1 MNSMTKKT
9 LSKILAFGFG
19 IIAVTTALMAFL
31 FYSFYQKQIADGT
44 IVHTA
49 QHTADIKNVF
59 SEIAVCIILI
69 VLAVVILS
77 VIISI
82 AITKSI
88 VKPVEALGENLLRDS
103 DNVKTYKELEPF
115 VKAFQEQKEK
125 RKQTDRQKKQF
136 TANVSH
142 ELKTP
147 LTSIAGYA
155 ELIETG
161 IAREEDVKPF
171 ASTIRKQALRL
182 VALSEDIIQL
192 SQMDENEDSEVSF
205 SSTDIYETADRCIK
219 ALSINAKLKNVDM
232 TLEGESTFIKANST
246 LLEELIYNLCDNAI
260 RYNKEN
266 GSVKVSISSTEDST
280 ILSVSDTGIGIEEK
294 YQERIFERFFRVD
307 KSRSKET
314 GGTGLGLAIV
324 KHIVQIHNAQLKVDS
339 IIEKGTNISI
349 IFKK

>member
-1 MNSMTKKT
+1 MTKKI
-9 LSKILAFGFG
+9 LSKILAFSFG
-19 IIAVTTALMAFL
+19 IITVTAALILVF
-31 FYSFYQKQIADGT
+31 FYSFYKKQIANGA
-44 IVHTA
+44 IVNA
-49 QHTADIKNVF
+49 SDNEKIFA
-59 SEIAVCIILI
+59 EIAVYVILI
-69 VLAVVILS
+69 VLAAAVLS

-88 VKPVEALGENLLRDS
+88 VKPVEELGEKLLNDFDS
-103 DNVKTYKELEPF
+103 VEAYDELKPF

-125 RKQTDRQKKQF
+125 RSQTDRQKKQF

-182 VALSEDIIQL
+182 VTLSEDIIQL
-192 SQMDENEDSEVSF
+192 SQMDENEDNEVSF
-205 SSTDIYETADRCIK
+205 SSTDIYDTADRCIK
-219 ALSINAKLKNVDM
+219 ALSINAKLRNVDL
-232 TLEGESTFIKANST
+232 TLEGESTFIKANPT
-246 LLEELIYNLCDNAI
+246 LLEEMIYNLCDNAI

-266 GSVKVSISSTEDST
+266 GSVKVSIFSEADST

-294 YQERIFERFFRVD
+294 YHERIFERFFRVD

-324 KHIVQIHNAQLKVDS
+324 KHIAQIHNAQLKVDS
-339 IIEKGTNISI
+339 AIEKGTNISI

>member
-1 MNSMTKKT
+1 MTKKT

-19 IIAVTTALMAFL
+19 ITAVTTALMALL

-44 IVHTA
+44 IVHTS
-49 QHTADIKNVF
+49 QQTADIEKIF
-59 SEIAVCIILI
+59 AEIAVYIILI

-77 VIISI
+77 IIISV

-88 VKPVEALGENLLRDS
+88 VKPVEELGEKLLDDADS
-103 DNVKTYKELEPF
+103 VETYEELEPF
-115 VKAFQEQKEK
+115 VNAFQEQKEK

-161 IAREEDVKPF
+161 IAREEDIKPF
-171 ASTIRKQALRL
+171 AATIRKQALRL
-182 VALSEDIIQL
+182 VTLSEDIIQL

-205 SSTDIYETADRCIK
+205 SSTDIYEVAERCIK
-219 ALSINAKLKNVDM
+219 ALSINAKLKNIDM
-232 TLEGESTFIKANST
+232 VLEGESTFIKANST

-260 RYNKEN
+260 RYNREN
-266 GSVKVSISSTEDST
+266 GSVKVSISSTDDST
-280 ILSVSDTGIGIEEK
+280 VLSVSDTGIGIEEK
-294 YQERIFERFFRVD
+294 YHERVFERFFRVD

-324 KHIVQIHNAQLKVDS
+324 KHISQIHNAQLKVDS
-339 IIEKGTNISI
+339 VIGKGTNILI